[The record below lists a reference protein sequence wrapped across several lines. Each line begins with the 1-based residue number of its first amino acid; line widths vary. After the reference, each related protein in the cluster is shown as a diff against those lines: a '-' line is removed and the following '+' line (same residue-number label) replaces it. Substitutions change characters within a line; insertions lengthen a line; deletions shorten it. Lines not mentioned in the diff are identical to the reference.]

1 MTRIIRD
8 IRFGTRGNFFYS
20 RSPPKIFFSLIIR
33 DSQVPSC
40 SRLAPLPAPV
50 HYVIGHRVRIREH
63 CSRLSCTQSGLPTG
77 HLDVFPDR
85 DRPSRASDRGR
96 GDAELVRQAVEPR
109 LTIESFPSRPPAPQR
124 RRRSRYK
131 SRLDLR
137 AHIRT
142 CRIIRDPN
150 NSRS

>member
-8 IRFGTRGNFFYS
+8 IRFGTRGNFFNS
-20 RSPPKIFFSLIIR
+20 RSPQIYFFSLIIR

-40 SRLAPLPAPV
+40 LRLAPLPAPV
-50 HYVIGHRVRIREH
+50 HYVIGHRVRVREH
-63 CSRLSCTQSGLPTG
+63 CSQLSCIQSGLPTG
-77 HLDVFPDR
+77 RLDR
-85 DRPSRASDRGR
+85 DRPSRTGAPRTM
-96 GDAELVRQAVEPR
+96 AEVTELVRQTVEPR

-142 CRIIRDPN
+142 YRIIRDPN

>member
-8 IRFGTRGNFFYS
+8 IRFGTRGNFFNS
-20 RSPPKIFFSLIIR
+20 RSPQKIIIR

-40 SRLAPLPAPV
+40 LRLAPLPAPV
-50 HYVIGHRVRIREH
+50 HYVIGHRVRVREH
-63 CSRLSCTQSGLPTG
+63 CSRLSCIQSGLPTG
-77 HLDVFPDR
+77 RLDR
-85 DRPSRASDRGR
+85 DRPSRTSAPRTM
-96 GDAELVRQAVEPR
+96 AEVTELVRQTVEPR

-124 RRRSRYK
+124 RSRRRSRYK

-142 CRIIRDPN
+142 YTYVPN
-150 NSRS
+150 NS

>member
-8 IRFGTRGNFFYS
+8 IRFGTRGNFFNS
-20 RSPPKIFFSLIIR
+20 RSQSKIFFSLIIC

-85 DRPSRASDRGR
+85 DCPSRASDRGR
-96 GDAELVRQAVEPR
+96 GDGTCPAGIGASIDDRVF
-109 LTIESFPSRPPAPQR
+109 SFSTSGSTTSSSLSIQIAAG
-124 RRRSRYK
+124 
-131 SRLDLR
+131 L
-137 AHIRT
+137 ART
-142 CRIIRDPN
+142 YTYVPN
-150 NSRS
+150 NS